1 MDVLKRQIME
11 PRASSPAGRVESNRR
26 PSYGHARGAPSS
38 VGNGVLEHLLLYCT
52 YSSLRHYYSRA
63 LSRQSLINL
72 APAPSDVVPPAQFCP
87 SQGHQRTASSS
98 SLSQLDREGRSHKS
112 SSPAHLPILSTHNAV
127 VDVLF
132 GQAQT
137 RYIAPDRGAQGD
149 AVWMLRLPV
158 HPVHERMEVS
168 TSHGHHL
175 HQPPF
180 PLTAHTEQPCTL
192 LVATPAAQDGLS
204 CPQGGPRCC
213 PPHYCPAGISGKPSF
228 TPQLGL
234 ASSTAL
240 RPKETGP
247 PEHPITRELL
257 GLPENLLEPCD
268 GRAGRAPPA
277 GLRMLGSWVLGS
289 GLGALGSELWAL
301 GARRV
306 RCTYVRT

>member
-1 MDVLKRQIME
+1 ME

-137 RYIAPDRGAQGD
+137 RYSTGSWRAGGCCLDAPSACTSGPGAHGGQHLAWTSSPPTAVPPYRTYRTAMYLTRGNA
-149 AVWMLRLPV
+149 
-158 HPVHERMEVS
+158 
-168 TSHGHHL
+168 
-175 HQPPF
+175 
-180 PLTAHTEQPCTL
+180 
-192 LVATPAAQDGLS
+192 
-204 CPQGGPRCC
+204 
-213 PPHYCPAGISGKPSF
+213 
-228 TPQLGL
+228 
-234 ASSTAL
+234 
-240 RPKETGP
+240 
-247 PEHPITRELL
+247 
-257 GLPENLLEPCD
+257 
-268 GRAGRAPPA
+268 GRAGWAVLSTGRAALLPTPLLPSWYFGEALFYSSAGPGLVDGATAQGNGATRAPNYA
-277 GLRMLGSWVLGS
+277 GAAGSS
-289 GLGALGSELWAL
+289 
-301 GARRV
+301 
-306 RCTYVRT
+306 